1 MGSRESYDEALARRL
16 ALLRAELTGERAAAE
31 AARAREERERPRE
44 ECPGEQ
50 AADDAAD
57 DTAGEM
63 AGGAVLD
70 RGVTA
75 IRAPGRH
82 ASRRFGADGVGV
94 GVTSRVPAALLAP
107 GPIAVVAVLLALGI
121 GVVAWLTL
129 RSQPQELPMAV
140 PVAGD
145 LASPVAVPGVSTG
158 ASPVGATAP
167 AEVVVHVAGK
177 VRRPGI
183 VVLAPG
189 ARVADALKAA
199 GGPRPGVDLAGVNLA
214 RVLADGEQ
222 VVVGAP
228 AAAAGMGSAG
238 MAGAGGASGA
248 GGGAAGKVNLN
259 TASEAQL
266 EELPGVGPV
275 TAAAI
280 VAFRQ
285 EQGRFASVD
294 QLLDVSGIGEA
305 TLAEIAPHA
314 TV

>member
-31 AARAREERERPRE
+31 AARAREEKERVRQE
-44 ECPGEQ
+44 RSR
-50 AADDAAD
+50 ALDDDAVV
-57 DTAGEM
+57 
-63 AGGAVLD
+63 AGGEDGEGGEGLAS
-70 RGVTA
+70 GVTA

-82 ASRRFGADGVGV
+82 ASRRFPVL
-94 GVTSRVPAALLAP
+94 PAALLAP
-107 GPIAVVAVLLALGI
+107 GPVAVVAALLALGI
-121 GVVAWLTL
+121 GLVAWLSL
-129 RSQPQELPMAV
+129 RSQPHELPMAV
-140 PVAGD
+140 PVAGG
-145 LASPVAVPGVSTG
+145 LATPVAVPGASTATSPSSGSSASG
-158 ASPVGATAP
+158 A

-183 VVLAPG
+183 VVLPPG
-189 ARVADALKAA
+189 ARVVDALEAA
-199 GGPRPGVDLAGVNLA
+199 GGARPRVDLTGLNLA
-214 RVLADGEQ
+214 RPLVDGEQ

-228 AAAAGMGSAG
+228 IAAGAVGAGAAAGP
-238 MAGAGGASGA
+238 AGAA
-248 GGGAAGKVNLN
+248 GVDAGGKVNLN
-259 TASEAQL
+259 TASGAQL

-280 VAFRQ
+280 VAFR
-285 EQGRFASVD
+285 EEHGPFASVD

>member
-31 AARAREERERPRE
+31 AARARGEKQRVREREQDIAE
-44 ECPGEQ
+44 
-50 AADDAAD
+50 DA
-57 DTAGEM
+57 GVEVE
-63 AGGAVLD
+63 AGGDPAP
-70 RGVTA
+70 GVTA
-75 IRAPGRH
+75 LRAPGRH
-82 ASRRFGADGVGV
+82 ASRRLPEPAGGVAGRV
-94 GVTSRVPAALLAP
+94 SGRVPGALLGP
-107 GPIAVVAVLLALGI
+107 GPIAVVAVLVALGI
-121 GVVAWLTL
+121 GLVAWLSL
-129 RSQPQELPMAV
+129 RSQPRDLPMAV
-140 PVAGD
+140 PVAGA
-145 LASPVAVPGVSTG
+145 LATPVGVSGAASPGVSAG
-158 ASPVGATAP
+158 ASAAASPS

-183 VVLAPG
+183 VVLSPG
-189 ARVADALKAA
+189 ARVVDALKAA
-199 GGPRPGVDLAGVNLA
+199 GGARPGVDLAGLNLA
-214 RVLADGEQ
+214 RLLVDGEQ

-228 AAAAGMGSAG
+228 AAAGGGAGTTGGA
-238 MAGAGGASGA
+238 AGAGVDA
-248 GGGAAGKVNLN
+248 GGKVNLN

-280 VAFRQ
+280 VAFRE
-285 EQGRFASVD
+285 EQGPFASVD

>member
-31 AARAREERERPRE
+31 AARARDEKERVREERVEVE
-44 ECPGEQ
+44 
-50 AADDAAD
+50 
-57 DTAGEM
+57 AGD
-63 AGGAVLD
+63 LPP
-70 RGVTA
+70 GVTA
-75 IRAPGRH
+75 LRAPGRH
-82 ASRRFGADGVGV
+82 ASRRLPEPAGGVAGRIS
-94 GVTSRVPAALLAP
+94 GRVPGALLGP

-121 GVVAWLTL
+121 GLVAWLSL
-129 RSQPQELPMAV
+129 RSQPRDLPMAV
-140 PVAGD
+140 PVAGA
-145 LASPVAVPGVSTG
+145 LATPVGVSGAASPGVSAG
-158 ASPVGATAP
+158 ASAAASPS

-183 VVLAPG
+183 VVLSPG
-189 ARVADALKAA
+189 ARVVDALKAA
-199 GGPRPGVDLAGVNLA
+199 GGARPGVDLAGLNLA
-214 RVLADGEQ
+214 RLLVDGEQ

-228 AAAAGMGSAG
+228 AAAGGGADTTGAGAA
-238 MAGAGGASGA
+238 AGAGVDA
-248 GGGAAGKVNLN
+248 GGKVNLN

-280 VAFRQ
+280 VAFRE
-285 EQGRFASVD
+285 EQGPFASVD

>member
-31 AARAREERERPRE
+31 AARARDEEERVRE
-44 ECPGEQ
+44 ERVEVE
-50 AADDAAD
+50 
-57 DTAGEM
+57 AGD
-63 AGGAVLD
+63 LPP
-70 RGVTA
+70 GVTA
-75 IRAPGRH
+75 LRAPGRH
-82 ASRRFGADGVGV
+82 ASRRLPEPAGGVV
-94 GVTSRVPAALLAP
+94 GRVSGRVPGALLGP

-121 GVVAWLTL
+121 GLVAWLSL
-129 RSQPQELPMAV
+129 RSQPRDLPMAV
-140 PVAGD
+140 PVAGA
-145 LASPVAVPGVSTG
+145 LATPVGVSGAASPAVSAG
-158 ASPVGATAP
+158 ASAAASSS

-183 VVLAPG
+183 VVLSPG
-189 ARVADALKAA
+189 ARVVDALKAA
-199 GGPRPGVDLAGVNLA
+199 GGARPGVDLAGLNLA
-214 RVLADGEQ
+214 RLLVDGEQ

-228 AAAAGMGSAG
+228 AAAGGGAAT
-238 MAGAGGASGA
+238 GAGGAAGA
-248 GGGAAGKVNLN
+248 GVDAGGKVNLN

-280 VAFRQ
+280 VAFRE
-285 EQGRFASVD
+285 EQGPFASVD

>member
-1 MGSRESYDEALARRL
+1 MGSRESYDDALARRL

-31 AARAREERERPRE
+31 AARAREAKERARE
-44 ECPGEQ
+44 ERAQEPEV
-50 AADDAAD
+50 ADDD
-57 DTAGEM
+57 P
-63 AGGAVLD
+63 GAPLPGVLP
-70 RGVTA
+70 GVTA

-82 ASRRFGADGVGV
+82 ASRRFPAW
-94 GVTSRVPAALLAP
+94 VPGTMLAP
-107 GPIAVVAVLLALGI
+107 GPIVVVVVLLALGI
-121 GVVAWLTL
+121 GLVAWWSL
-129 RSQPQELPMAV
+129 RSQPHELPMA
-140 PVAGD
+140 PVAAG
-145 LASPVAVPGVSTG
+145 LATPVAVPGASTAASAGAPGAG
-158 ASPVGATAP
+158 ASQA

-189 ARVADALKAA
+189 ARVVDALKAA
-199 GGPRPGVDLAGVNLA
+199 GGARPGVDLTALNLA
-214 RVLADGEQ
+214 RPLVDGEQ

-228 AAAAGMGSAG
+228 MAAGA
-238 MAGAGGASGA
+238 AGGAGPA
-248 GGGAAGKVNLN
+248 GAAGPAGVASVEAGGKVNLN

-280 VAFRQ
+280 IAFR
-285 EQGRFASVD
+285 EEHGRFASVD